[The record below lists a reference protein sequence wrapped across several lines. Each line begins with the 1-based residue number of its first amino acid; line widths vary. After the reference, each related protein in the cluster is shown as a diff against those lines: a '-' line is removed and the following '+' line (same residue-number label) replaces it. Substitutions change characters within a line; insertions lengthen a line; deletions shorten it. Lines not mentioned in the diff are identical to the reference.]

1 MHHTVIKIENA
12 VVSYREDVALR
23 GISLEVKDG
32 EFVGI
37 VGPNGAGKTTLL
49 TLINGFGKLVQG
61 NVYVLGYRVTP
72 GNGHFL
78 RKKVGYVSQAHNID
92 PRMPMSVSEVVQIG
106 RYGKLGLLKRP
117 TAYDVKVTNDMLE
130 LVGMASLTRRPI
142 GHLSGGE
149 QQRVA
154 VARCLAQEPEIFL
167 LDEPTASLDWRS
179 KTEILELVKMIH
191 DSRRLTTLFVTHDLG
206 SLPLTCNRIVMMKD
220 GLIWG
225 EGSPEKMLTDDN
237 LSLLFDLPF
246 AEVRQRRQTGILV

>member
-1 MHHTVIKIENA
+1 
-12 VVSYREDVALR
+12 
-23 GISLEVKDG
+23 
-32 EFVGI
+32 
-37 VGPNGAGKTTLL
+37 
-49 TLINGFGKLVQG
+49 
-61 NVYVLGYRVTP
+61 
-72 GNGHFL
+72 
-78 RKKVGYVSQAHNID
+78 
-92 PRMPMSVSEVVQIG
+92 MSVSEVAQIG

-117 TAYDVKVTNDMLE
+117 TAYDIKVTNDMLE
-130 LVGMASLTRRPI
+130 LVGMASLTGRPI